1 MVNFG
6 QVMILH
12 EFLFYIRNLLKE
24 NQVDK
29 HCLLQNN
36 VDLKGKTWINF
47 CQFSASF
54 AKHSEKLSHNWGIL
68 SMTGKY
74 VPQLGMCRI
83 QINLEMVDN
92 IDNYDKCIATLK
104 WIINYNVQLVQST
117 QTVEKCDII
126 FIAAGFCFLPICIY
140 CLWYLFYFS
149 CLIFCIVV
157 LFSVCIVCDIYY
169 IFHFSYFSYLIF
181 YSVDLLLAIL
191 FVICHCNTTSDLI
204 L

>member
-6 QVMILH
+6 QAMILH
-12 EFLFYIRNLLKE
+12 EFLFYICNLLKE

-47 CQFSASF
+47 CQFSAVLQNIL
-54 AKHSEKLSHNWGIL
+54 KNCPTIGEYCQWLENMSHNWGCAEYKSIW
-68 SMTGKY
+68 
-74 VPQLGMCRI
+74 RWF
-83 QINLEMVDN
+83 N

-126 FIAAGFCFLPICIY
+126 FIAAGFCFLPIGIC

-149 CLIFCIVV
+149 YLILCIVV

-169 IFHFSYFSYLIF
+169 IVHIFHI
-181 YSVDLLLAIL
+181 
-191 FVICHCNTTSDLI
+191 
-204 L
+204 

>member
-6 QVMILH
+6 QAMILH

-47 CQFSASF
+47 CQFSAVLQNIL
-54 AKHSEKLSHNWGIL
+54 KNCPTIGEYCQWLENMSHNW
-68 SMTGKY
+68 
-74 VPQLGMCRI
+74 GMCRI

-92 IDNYDKCIATLK
+92 VDNYDKCIATLK

-126 FIAAGFCFLPICIY
+126 FIAAGFCFLPIGIY

-149 CLIFCIVV
+149 YLILCIVV

-169 IFHFSYFSYLIF
+169 IFHFSYFF
-181 YSVDLLLAIL
+181 TFDIL
-191 FVICHCNTTSDLI
+191 
-204 L
+204 

>member
-1 MVNFG
+1 MD
-6 QVMILH
+6 Q
-12 EFLFYIRNLLKE
+12 LLP
-24 NQVDK
+24 
-29 HCLLQNN
+29 
-36 VDLKGKTWINF
+36 I
-47 CQFSASF
+47 FSSF

-92 IDNYDKCIATLK
+92 VDNYDKCIATLK

-126 FIAAGFCFLPICIY
+126 FIAAGFCFLPIGIY

-149 CLIFCIVV
+149 YLILCIVV

-169 IFHFSYFSYLIF
+169 IFHFSYSYLYYSIVLNF
-181 YSVDLLLAIL
+181 YWLYCLWYV
-191 FVICHCNTTSDLI
+191 CNTTTDLI